1 MENNENI
8 ESIGQSEE
16 TAAEKRKDILC
27 ELVAD
32 KQYVPMKEKEL
43 AMLMQVPREER
54 GELHRLLEEL
64 LAEGRLNVNAQGK
77 YKKPEGQILTGIFA
91 SHAKGFGFVEVEDM

>member
-54 GELHRLLEEL
+54 GELHRLLDCW
-64 LAEGRLNVNAQGK
+64 Q
-77 YKKPEGQILTGIFA
+77 
-91 SHAKGFGFVEVEDM
+91 KGG

>member
-54 GELHRLLEEL
+54 G
-64 LAEGRLNVNAQGK
+64 NCTVSWKNCWQ
-77 YKKPEGQILTGIFA
+77 
-91 SHAKGFGFVEVEDM
+91 KGG

>member
-1 MENNENI
+1 MFCPDIAADAAGAGRWRRCMENNENI

-32 KQYVPMKEKEL
+32 KQYVQIGR
-43 AMLMQVPREER
+43 ASCRER
-54 GELHRLLEEL
+54 
-64 LAEGRLNVNAQGK
+64 V
-77 YKKPEGQILTGIFA
+77 
-91 SHAKGFGFVEVEDM
+91 